1 MSETIPRAGGDVPA
15 AAPHTGVRIA
25 IGILGA
31 AAVVVGV
38 VLLFNPVS
46 AARTLALLFALAL
59 VVGGLLEIAAGWNS
73 GHRCGAIFLGA
84 VLILG
89 GLLALVWPGVTLW
102 ALAVVT
108 GVTLLINGA
117 ARIALAVGERD
128 RDPHWGWTALAG
140 AVNLL
145 VGVLVLVWPEAT
157 VVVLSLI
164 LGLQIIMFGLL
175 LVVAAFASPGR
186 LQPDVFGRRPAT
198 P

>member
-73 GHRCGAIFLGA
+73 GHRGGAIFLGA
-84 VLILG
+84 V
-89 GLLALVWPGVTLW
+89 
-102 ALAVVT
+102 
-108 GVTLLINGA
+108 LINGA